1 MWRKI
6 IETKKQLGTVGHCHR
21 EREYSQRCQENAW
34 TSKKRNFKWLPTFQ
48 WNSYP
53 RGKKL
58 PDLSLSSKV
67 GQNHQA
73 RAMEVKPKWKQKSL
87 GMVSQSEMVCGQW
100 HLHVDNDIYW
110 EKRKIKL
117 ESLTFKQGNRNLLIS
132 KQKSSKPLVKPHGP
146 DRTEVPWIPTPSTS
160 TSKDSQD
167 GRRSGTKGRPESAC
181 QSLFRLL
188 AYK

>member
-53 RGKKL
+53 RGKKASRFIIILKSRTKSPSWSHGGKAQMKTEVSWHGL
-58 PDLSLSSKV
+58 PIS
-67 GQNHQA
+67 
-73 RAMEVKPKWKQKSL
+73 
-87 GMVSQSEMVCGQW
+87 
-100 HLHVDNDIYW
+100 VDNDIYMWVIYW

-132 KQKSSKPLVKPHGP
+132 KQKSSKPLVKPRGP